1 MTLLSIDWALRG
13 AAGALVLLLAA
24 AILREFGRST
34 AAQLGAAFAVGTA
47 AYAVSSA
54 AGFRPSLWTF
64 PIVALSAGNNVV
76 FWLLAAALFDDGFR
90 LRWWHGAI
98 WLALIVAGTAD
109 CLLSG
114 AREAGPLGLLSLGL
128 ALSSLGFAALAIG
141 LTLSSWRSDLVE
153 GRRRMRLFV
162 VAASSAYIGLT
173 ALFQLLGTF
182 RNDGGWGCI
191 VGAAGLLAIA
201 GVVAWSVLHVGRGQS
216 LFLVDAAPIVVA
228 AIEPPPVATPEKSE
242 AEPVDPTLVARL
254 EQAMT
259 VDRVARQDGLTI
271 GGLAQRLGLPEYRLR
286 RLINQALGYRNFNT
300 FLNHYRIAEVK
311 AALSDPA
318 QAEVPVL
325 TLALDAGFSSLGPFN
340 RAFKAETGTTPSE
353 FRRLALEKAGDS
365 GIGRSIPESA
375 SPLSKAAR
383 GNLPAH

>member
-1 MTLLSIDWALRG
+1 VTLLSIDWALRG
-13 AAGALVLLLAA
+13 GACALALLLAG
-24 AILREFGRST
+24 AILRDFGRST
-34 AAQLGAAFAVGTA
+34 AARLGAAFAVGTA
-47 AYAVSSA
+47 AYAMSSA
-54 AGFRPSLWTF
+54 TGFHPSAWTF

-76 FWLLAAALFDDGFR
+76 FWLLASALFDDGFR
-90 LRWWHGAI
+90 PRWWHGAL

-109 CLLSG
+109 CLLPGS
-114 AREAGPLGLLSLGL
+114 RQAGPTGLLSLGL
-128 ALSSLGFAALAIG
+128 VLSSLGFAALAIG

-182 RNDGGWGCI
+182 RGNDAWGGI
-191 VGAAGLLAIA
+191 VGAAGLLAITGA
-201 GVVAWSVLHVGRGQS
+201 VAWSVLRIGGGQS
-216 LFLVDAAPIVVA
+216 LFLVEAAPIASPVIESPLA
-228 AIEPPPVATPEKSE
+228 AAEKSE
-242 AEPVDPTLVARL
+242 AEAVDPMLVARL

-286 RLINQALGYRNFNT
+286 RLINQALGYRNFNA

-325 TLALDAGFSSLGPFN
+325 TLALDSGFSSLGPFN
-340 RAFKAETGTTPSE
+340 RAFKAETGLTPSE
-353 FRRLALEKAGDS
+353 FRRLALENAGVS
-365 GIGRSIPESA
+365 GISRSISESA
-375 SPLSKAAR
+375 SRPSNAAR

>member
-1 MTLLSIDWALRG
+1 
-13 AAGALVLLLAA
+13 LLLAA
-24 AILREFGRST
+24 AILRDFRRST
-34 AAQLGAAFAVGTA
+34 AARLGAAFAVGTA

-54 AGFRPSLWTF
+54 TGFRPSAWTL

-76 FWLLAAALFDDGFR
+76 FWLLASALFDDGFR
-90 LRWWHGAI
+90 LRWWHGAL
-98 WLALIVAGTAD
+98 WLTLIIAGTAD
-109 CLLSG
+109 CLLPGS
-114 AREAGPLGLLSLGL
+114 RQAGPSGLLSLGL
-128 ALSSLGFAALAIG
+128 VLSSLGFAALAIG

-182 RNDGGWGCI
+182 RGNDAWGST
-191 VGAAGLLAIA
+191 VGATGLLAIA
-201 GVVAWSVLHVGRGQS
+201 GAVAWSVLGLGRGQS
-216 LFLVDAAPIVVA
+216 LFLVEVAPNVSPV
-228 AIEPPPVATPEKSE
+228 IEPPPTAALEKSE
-242 AEPVDPTLVARL
+242 AEAVDPRLVARL
-254 EQAMT
+254 QQAMT

-271 GGLAQRLGLPEYRLR
+271 ADLAQRLGLPEYRLR
-286 RLINQALGYRNFNT
+286 RLINQALGYRNFNA

-325 TLALDAGFSSLGPFN
+325 TLALDSGFSSLGPFN
-340 RAFKAETGTTPSE
+340 RAFKAETGITPSE
-353 FRRLALEKAGDS
+353 FRRLALEKGGVS
-365 GIGRSIPESA
+365 GISRSILESA
-375 SPLSKAAR
+375 SHPSNAAG